1 MPNSP
6 FTAIGRVEQEVMDIK
21 RQLGRKI
28 DEYKITE
35 INSKTSSLEREIRE
49 ISTKV
54 DGIFT
59 RLQILEEDKLVREQE
74 LK

>member
-28 DEYKITE
+28 DEYKITG
-35 INSKTSSLEREIRE
+35 INSKISSLEHEIRK